1 MSYLTEH
8 AADLF
13 DRSEYEIAATAF
25 LSPAEQREIFDA
37 LPAARARLVF
47 WGGALGCER
56 RCAFFVPE
64 WALDAAAASAPPP
77 SQTGETVDAAGDPDG
92 LATDPDGAYTSSD
105 GGETQ
110 SFPRSLVGTG
120 AFSDERERAAA
131 ILDRDGSL
139 TGDRLCVA
147 HIEGSAFRT
156 LTHRDFMGAILNLG
170 IKREALGD
178 IAVLGES
185 SADAYCTARAGEL
198 IAAELRRI
206 GRDGVRATVRAVGAF
221 ERITRE
227 FETLTVIVAS
237 MRLDCVVG
245 ELANVSREGAKRLI
259 AAGSVELD
267 HREATDAD
275 CRVPEG
281 ATLSVRGYGK
291 FRVGAV
297 SGVTRKDRLR
307 LTVERYL

>member
-47 WGGALGCER
+47 WGGAIGCER

-64 WALDAAAASAPPP
+64 WALDAAAASAPAP
-77 SQTGETVDAAGDPDG
+77 SQTGKTDGDTVDAARDPDDS
-92 LATDPDGAYTSSD
+92 ASSTD
-105 GGETQ
+105 GGESL
-110 SFPRSLVGTG
+110 SFPRSLAGTG

-139 TGDRLCVA
+139 TGDRLCAA

-198 IAAELRRI
+198 IAAELKRI

-245 ELANVSREGAKRLI
+245 ELANVSRESAKRLI
-259 AAGSVELD
+259 ASGAVELD
-267 HREATDAD
+267 HRESADAD
-275 CRVPEG
+275 ERVAEG
-281 ATLSVRGYGK
+281 ATVSVRGAGK
-291 FRVGAV
+291 YRIGETL
-297 SGVTRKDRLR
+297 GETRSARLR
-307 LTVERYL
+307 LRVLKYV